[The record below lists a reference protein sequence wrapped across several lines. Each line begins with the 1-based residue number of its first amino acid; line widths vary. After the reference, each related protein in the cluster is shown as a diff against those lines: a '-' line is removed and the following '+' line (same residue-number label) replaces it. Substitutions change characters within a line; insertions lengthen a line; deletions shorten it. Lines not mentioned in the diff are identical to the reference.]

1 MPHLPKILLAI
12 WTALTFQGWAPLLSA
27 AVEKT
32 RPNVVILYTDDHGT
46 RDLGALGAADLETPH
61 MDAIVRSGVAFTQ
74 FYAAPVCTPSRVSL
88 MTGKAPLRT
97 GLPGNI
103 IAIPNQK
110 DGLHADEFTLV
121 DLFKSGGYRTGHF
134 GKWHLG
140 FSEETQ
146 PLAHGF
152 DHTFGHLVGCI
163 DNYSHFY
170 YWRGPNRHD
179 LHRNGKE
186 VFHDGEYFPELMLN
200 EAKAFIGNNETQPFF
215 IYFAMNAPHYPYQ
228 GTKKWLDHYSAAN
241 MSEARKLYAAFLS
254 TQDEIIG
261 ELMGFLK
268 ARGLLKNT
276 IVILQGDNG
285 HSVEERAHYGGGFAG
300 PFRGAKASL
309 FEGGI
314 RVPAAIAWPDQVPP
328 GQIRDQLAANT
339 DWLPTL
345 AELCDLRLPT
355 DAYDGQSLVPVIE
368 NAAHPGV
375 HQAGYG
381 WAFRNQ
387 WAVRKGNWKLMF
399 NPLTNQTNADGKRIA
414 HDGLFLANIKDDP
427 GEQKNL
433 IDQYPRQAAEL
444 ETLYREWL
452 NAPLSSLQD

>member
-1 MPHLPKILLAI
+1 MPHLLFIF
-12 WTALTFQGWAPLLSA
+12 TALWTGLMFGGLSPDLTA
-27 AVEKT
+27 HVEKS
-32 RPNVVILYTDDHGT
+32 RPNVIILYTDDHGT

-186 VFHDGEYFPELMLN
+186 VFHDGEYFPELMLT
-200 EAKAFIGNNETQPFF
+200 EAKAFIEDNKTHPFF

-228 GTKKWLDHYSAAN
+228 GTQKWLDHYSAKN

-261 ELMGFLK
+261 QLMAFLK
-268 ARGLLKNT
+268 ADGLLENT

-285 HSVEERAHYGGGFAG
+285 HSVEERAHYGGGYAG

-314 RVPAAIAWPDQVPP
+314 RVPAAISWPHQIPA
-328 GQIRDQLAANT
+328 GQIRDQLAVNT

-345 AELCDLRLPT
+345 AELCDLTLPS
-355 DAYDGQSLVPVIE
+355 DSYDGRSLVPVIE
-368 NAAHPGV
+368 NGDHPGP
-375 HQAGYG
+375 HQTGYA

-387 WAVRKGNWKLMF
+387 WAVRKGDWKLMS
-399 NPLTNQTNADGKRIA
+399 NPLTNQTNADGKRIT
-414 HDGLFLANIKDDP
+414 HNGLFLANLKDDP

-433 IDQYPRQAAEL
+433 IAQYPQQAAEL
-444 ETLYREWL
+444 EALYREWL
-452 NAPLSSLQD
+452 TAPISSMQP

>member
-1 MPHLPKILLAI
+1 MPHLLFILPAL
-12 WTALTFQGWAPLLSA
+12 WTALTFGGLSPDLSA
-27 AVEKT
+27 HVEKS
-32 RPNVVILYTDDHGT
+32 RPNVIILYTDDHGT

-140 FSEETQ
+140 FSKETQ

-179 LHRNGKE
+179 LHRNGEE
-186 VFHDGEYFPELMLN
+186 VFHDGEYFPELMLK
-200 EAKAFIGNNETQPFF
+200 EAKAFIEQSKDHPFF

-228 GTKKWLDHYSAAN
+228 GTKKWLDHYSTKN

-261 ELMGFLK
+261 QLMALLK
-268 ARGLLKNT
+268 AHGLLENS

-285 HSVEERAHYGGGFAG
+285 HSVEERAHYGGGYAG

-314 RVPAAIAWPDQVPP
+314 RVPAAIAWPRQIPA
-328 GQIRDQLAANT
+328 GQIRDQLAVNT

-345 AELCDLRLPT
+345 AELCDLSLPS
-355 DAYDGQSLVPVIE
+355 DDYDGQSLVPVIHNGE
-368 NAAHPGV
+368 RPSP
-375 HQAGYG
+375 HQSGYA

-387 WAVRKGNWKLMF
+387 WAVRKGDWKLMS
-399 NPLTNQTNADGKRIA
+399 NPLTSQTNADGKRIA
-414 HDGLFLANIKDDP
+414 YDGLFLANLKDDP
-427 GEQKNL
+427 GEQRNL
-433 IDQYPRQAAEL
+433 IEQYPQQVAEL
-444 ETLYREWL
+444 EALYREWL
-452 NAPLSSLQD
+452 TTPISSLQQ